1 MENISKDVPIS
12 KEKPFSV
19 PFSVKN
25 YSTNSG
31 TIPISAVA
39 ELHNALES
47 EQEAITNSLLKR
59 LDQLKCDKIRIESEL
74 EIESENIMN
83 KLTREL
89 NQLRTSQ
96 NHSSGPLSSPK
107 QSSISFSTNTLNSP
121 TRHVLPKR
129 DVIPT
134 SLVQPSLPSRLTN
147 EIIHNSS
154 TIETLKTENNTLKTQ
169 LKALNVEYTD
179 LKSER
184 DFLKKKLDEI
194 CQTYNISI
202 DDVIST

>member
-1 MENISKDVPIS
+1 MSKDIHIS
-12 KEKPFSV
+12 KERQFSA

-31 TIPISAVA
+31 TVPVAAVA

-47 EQEAITNSLLKR
+47 EQEAITNNLLKR
-59 LDQLKCDKIRIESEL
+59 LEQLKHDKIRIESEL

-107 QSSISFSTNTLNSP
+107 QSPIPFSSNTLNSP

-129 DVIPT
+129 DAIPT
-134 SLVQPSLPSRLTN
+134 SIAQPPLPSRLSN
-147 EIIHNSS
+147 EIIHNSN
-154 TIETLKTENNTLKTQ
+154 TIETLRAENNTLKTQ
-169 LKALNVEYTD
+169 LKTLNAEYTN

-184 DFLKKKLDEI
+184 DLLKKKLDEI
-194 CQTYNISI
+194 CQTHNISTDNVFSI
-202 DDVIST
+202 

>member
-1 MENISKDVPIS
+1 MSKDIPIS
-12 KEKPFSV
+12 KEKQFSV

-31 TIPISAVA
+31 TVPVAAVA

-47 EQEAITNSLLKR
+47 EQEAITNNLLKR
-59 LDQLKCDKIRIESEL
+59 LEQLKYDKIRIESEL

-107 QSSISFSTNTLNSP
+107 QSPITFSVNTLNSP
-121 TRHVLPKR
+121 TRYVLPKR
-129 DVIPT
+129 DTIPT
-134 SLVQPSLPSRLTN
+134 SLVQSSLSSRLTN
-147 EIIHNSS
+147 EIMHNSN

-169 LKALNVEYTD
+169 LKTLNAEYTN

-184 DFLKKKLDEI
+184 DHLKKKLDEI

-202 DDVIST
+202 DDVLST